1 MSEELNRLNE
11 ISGFFRRMNTK
22 VKLLTLITKA
32 KEEYDRYDYKSGI
45 ETLEEAFKID
55 PQNPTVLRG
64 LGCMKQ
70 FSGDYDTAIEFY
82 RKALEFS
89 EAQEVEY
96 TLIGMAYYL
105 QDKLDE
111 AVENF
116 NLAIDKN
123 DNYTQAYE
131 GRNQAMLENHVK
143 ILDLQE
149 SLKNTSKFKH
159 QSISN
164 AHIYPCNLIWAKNIL
179 ILLWKGV
186 FFMQIKILLVED
198 QKLMRIGIKS
208 LFSDYPDLE
217 IIGEAVNG
225 KEAIEKSRLIK
236 PDIVLMDIG
245 LPDISG
251 IEAAKQILEHNNN
264 IKVIMLTSHISEEEL
279 NASLSAG
286 ASAYVIKDISTDF
299 LMSVIKMIKE
309 GAMWIDP
316 HVVPFIRDK
325 NSGVIPS
332 RQLSRSAFKENHSNL
347 TQREYEVLKL
357 VVDGQSNSQ
366 IAKTLTIS
374 EHTAKAHVCNII
386 QKLVVDDR
394 TQAAVKALKEGLV

>member
-164 AHIYPCNLIWAKNIL
+164 AHIYPCNLI
-179 ILLWKGV
+179 
-186 FFMQIKILLVED
+186 
-198 QKLMRIGIKS
+198 
-208 LFSDYPDLE
+208 
-217 IIGEAVNG
+217 
-225 KEAIEKSRLIK
+225 
-236 PDIVLMDIG
+236 
-245 LPDISG
+245 
-251 IEAAKQILEHNNN
+251 
-264 IKVIMLTSHISEEEL
+264 
-279 NASLSAG
+279 
-286 ASAYVIKDISTDF
+286 
-299 LMSVIKMIKE
+299 
-309 GAMWIDP
+309 
-316 HVVPFIRDK
+316 
-325 NSGVIPS
+325 
-332 RQLSRSAFKENHSNL
+332 
-347 TQREYEVLKL
+347 
-357 VVDGQSNSQ
+357 
-366 IAKTLTIS
+366 
-374 EHTAKAHVCNII
+374 
-386 QKLVVDDR
+386 
-394 TQAAVKALKEGLV
+394 